1 MLWRFCSVTE
11 AVHQQP
17 TAYGTIGAGITG
29 FAGAQQFILPGF
41 RERYAG
47 CKTQCRCRGACHT
60 ASADLKEL
68 PSADLHGLL
77 LVSTLSRPIY
87 IRLLRVQGVGVIFLC
102 GRGRKGPELAQFPSI
117 QEGFV
122 TEYHNVGVCVL
133 IWLRESEKTQ
143 QKEIE
148 NVTNITG
155 VRQIELWRRDDLQHP
170 RLDEVAEE
178 VPVALVYNG
187 ISHVVMM
194 ASPKDLEY
202 FALGFSLSEG
212 IIESPRD
219 IFGMDVVPSCNG
231 LEVQIELSSRRFM
244 GLKERRRALAGRTGC
259 GVCGV
264 EQLNDIG
271 KPVQPLPF
279 TQTFD
284 LNKLDDALRHLND
297 FQPVGQLTGCT
308 HAAAWMLP
316 SGELVGGHEDV
327 GRHVALDKLLGRRSQ
342 EGESWQQGA
351 VLVSSRASYEMV
363 QKSAMCGVEIL
374 FAVSAAT
381 TLAVEVAERC
391 NLTLVGFCKPGRA
404 TVYTHPQRLS
414 N

>member
-1 MLWRFCSVTE
+1 MNK
-11 AVHQQP
+11 
-17 TAYGTIGAGITG
+17 I
-29 FAGAQQFILPGF
+29 
-41 RERYAG
+41 
-47 CKTQCRCRGACHT
+47 
-60 ASADLKEL
+60 
-68 PSADLHGLL
+68 
-77 LVSTLSRPIY
+77 
-87 IRLLRVQGVGVIFLC
+87 
-102 GRGRKGPELAQFPSI
+102 I
-117 QEGFV
+117 QE
-122 TEYHNVGVCVL
+122 N
-133 IWLRESEKTQ
+133 IK
-143 QKEIE
+143 
-148 NVTNITG
+148 NVTSPTG
-155 VRQIELWRRDDLQHP
+155 SRQLTLWKREDLQHP
-170 RLDEVAEE
+170 QPDEVAEE

-194 ASPKDLEY
+194 ASPKDLEH
-202 FALGFSLSEG
+202 FAMGFSLSEG
-212 IIESPRD
+212 IIESSQD
-219 IFGMDVVPSCNG
+219 IYGMDVVPSCNG
-231 LEVQIELSSRRFM
+231 LEVQVELSSRRFM

-279 TQTFD
+279 TQTFN
-284 LNKLDDALRHLND
+284 LAHLDNALRHLPD

-308 HAAAWMLP
+308 HAAAWVQP
-316 SGELVGGHEDV
+316 SGHLAGGHEDV
-327 GRHVALDKLLGRRSQ
+327 GRHVALDKLLGRRAI
-342 EGESWQQGA
+342 EGETWQQGA

-404 TVYTHPQRLS
+404 TIYTHPERLITEQPVF